1 VVAPRRR
8 PTSDAI
14 ARLREQRREIVSR
27 AVQVLDADREIPV
40 HAESDTLRATT
51 ALLAISLEALK
62 VAEEQ
67 LVQQNDELV
76 VTRDAIESTSRHYR
90 RLFDDMPIPC
100 VVTDVCGIIR
110 HANGAAV
117 ALLRRPADVLERE
130 PLLTLVSP
138 DRRSMF
144 RAAMNR
150 LHLVDAAYDWRVDL
164 LRHGDAPVSVAIDVS
179 VSRGLHDGEDLMC
192 WLLRPVATSLPV
204 KPTADRSVEQLRQPV
219 TDAHSRTHRE

>member
-1 VVAPRRR
+1 MN
-8 PTSDAI
+8 DAI
-14 ARLREQRREIVSR
+14 ARLTEQRREIMSR
-27 AVQVLDADREIPV
+27 AVQVLDADREMPV
-40 HAESDTLRATT
+40 EAESDTLRATA

-67 LVQQNDELV
+67 LVQQSEELR

-90 RLFDDMPIPC
+90 RLFDDLPVPC

-130 PLLTLVSP
+130 PLLTLLP
-138 DRRSMF
+138 LDRRSMF
-144 RAAMNR
+144 RDAINR
-150 LHLVDAAYDWRVDL
+150 LLLVDAAYDWRVEL
-164 LRHGDAPVSVAIDVS
+164 LRYGDAPVSVAIDVS

-192 WLLRPVATSLPV
+192 WLLRPVATLLPV
-204 KPTADRSVEQLRQPV
+204 
-219 TDAHSRTHRE
+219 